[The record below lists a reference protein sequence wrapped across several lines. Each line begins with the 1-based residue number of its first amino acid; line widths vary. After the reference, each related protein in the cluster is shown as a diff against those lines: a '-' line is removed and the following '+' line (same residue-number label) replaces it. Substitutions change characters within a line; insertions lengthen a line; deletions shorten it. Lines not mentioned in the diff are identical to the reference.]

1 MNQNFVLSHWDAD
14 GLISYIIFIKSTNL
28 KPKVYFIP
36 VGALTKSLC
45 FLLNNSDK
53 ANLYIFDISASQ
65 KAIKVSSAFEKV
77 LWIDHHVSEKIDQI
91 PSNVEFVLDEEAPS
105 AAHVVAKYF
114 NFNDE
119 YLVNLANEI
128 DTNNIK
134 SEEGFFLRD
143 LTNALKWKYAGILLS
158 NKFRSLAK
166 QIISKGVDSLQT
178 NESLVSLVNEYRKRN
193 ENLKEEIRKKIEVF
207 ELEGRKIAI
216 IETTFNYPMHLIL
229 EVLEE
234 NYNEKFDVVAS
245 LNHKLANKKIIT
257 RMELRTQTDKPVIEI
272 ALQFNGGGHKKA
284 CGATLDRFIS
294 SKDFLEILKP
304 FIEKGI
310 I

>member
-105 AAHVVAKYF
+105 AAQVVAKYF